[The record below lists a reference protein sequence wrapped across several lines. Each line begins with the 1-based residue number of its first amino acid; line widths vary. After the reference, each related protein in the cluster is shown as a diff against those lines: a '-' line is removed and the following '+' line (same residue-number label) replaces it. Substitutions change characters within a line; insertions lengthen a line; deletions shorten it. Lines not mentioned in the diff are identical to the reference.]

1 MTGSLHGSRQTL
13 HIRPQFQPVFG
24 GSILGD
30 AEALQ
35 AFIGLLHAS
44 RRIFGEPL
52 PVLDEFMENR
62 LKAIHAPAGFFPVFT
77 GFFPVFAGFFPVF
90 AGFFPVFAGF
100 FSHFPHFL
108 AEFPGFLDIRLH
120 FGGEAV
126 YQMQR
131 ALVTFVEVFGHS
143 HIIWGITKL

>member
-13 HIRPQFQPVFG
+13 HSRPQSQPVFG

-44 RRIFGEPL
+44 RRIFGELL

-62 LKAIHAPAGFFPVFT
+62 LEATHAP
-77 GFFPVFAGFFPVF
+77 
-90 AGFFPVFAGF
+90 AGF

-108 AEFPGFLDIRLH
+108 AEFPRFLDIRLH

-126 YQMQR
+126 YQIQR
-131 ALVTFVEVFGHS
+131 ALVTFVEVFSHS
-143 HIIWGITKL
+143 NIIGGITKLCKEG